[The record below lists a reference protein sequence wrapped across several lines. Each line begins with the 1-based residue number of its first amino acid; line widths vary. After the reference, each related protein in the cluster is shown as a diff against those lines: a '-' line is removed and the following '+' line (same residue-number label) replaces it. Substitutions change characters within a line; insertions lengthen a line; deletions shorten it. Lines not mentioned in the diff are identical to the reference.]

1 MSTTAPLAATKR
13 TSGPLRVLI
22 TIYAILAIGA
32 ISRAIFQM
40 FTKFSEAPVP
50 ITLSLISGIVYVVAT
65 IALVKRAGIWYRVA
79 VVTISFELVG
89 VLTVGTLSVVAPAIF
104 ADDSSVWSYYGIG
117 YVFIPVALPV
127 LGLIYLWRSRRAR
140 VEA

>member
-1 MSTTAPLAATKR
+1 MSTTAPAATTKR
-13 TSGPLRVLI
+13 TSGPVRVLI

-32 ISRAIFQM
+32 VSRAIFQM
-40 FTKFSEAPVP
+40 VTEYSTAPVP

-65 IALVKRAGIWYRVA
+65 IALIKRTGIWYRVA
-79 VVTISFELVG
+79 WVTISFELVG

-117 YVFIPVALPV
+117 YVFIPVVLPI
-127 LGLIYLWRSRRAR
+127 LGLIYLWRRRHAAI
-140 VEA
+140 EA